1 MKRVKTRG
9 FFITRRV
16 KEIVED
22 AKGNTKEVFMSK
34 TFPCRVNA
42 AVPINHKMLR

>member
-1 MKRVKTRG
+1 MAKVKTRG

-22 AKGNTKEVFMSK
+22 AKGNTKEVFSSRS
-34 TFPCRVNA
+34 FPCRVNA
-42 AVPINHKMLR
+42 AVPFDHKMLR